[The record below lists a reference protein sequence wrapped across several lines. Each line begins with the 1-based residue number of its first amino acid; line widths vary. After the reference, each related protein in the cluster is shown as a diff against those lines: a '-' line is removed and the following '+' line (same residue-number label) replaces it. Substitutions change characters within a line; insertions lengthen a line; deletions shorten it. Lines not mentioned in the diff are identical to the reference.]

1 MNKENAALLA
11 RIRDSLDQRYSIN
24 TLAPWIQRFTTIDGK
39 AFTFKDHEYQ
49 NDIISDPSNTIL
61 VNKAAQ
67 TGLSEIFARW
77 ALGVC
82 CTQRNFTVIW
92 TFPSA
97 TDASNFTKARLAP
110 IIGSSAEIRRC
121 LSSTIDSTEL
131 KQFNSDTFLYIRGTI
146 SETAGLSVPADVL
159 IHDELDR
166 SDVGNVAAYVSR
178 LQHKPT
184 KVRRLFSTPTVSGFG
199 IDLECRTA
207 RRKRQMWKCSC
218 CNHSFLP
225 SYESDVVIPG
235 WDKSKKEINRHN
247 IKDVRWKEAKLIC
260 PSCGRVPS
268 TSVEFRQWV
277 TENNEDLYEPV
288 AYYVSPFCAPAII
301 TAPYLVKVSTDFNKW
316 SEFAN
321 QALGLVA
328 DDEQEA
334 LVVGDITRACV
345 QGDFRSSDLHVLGA
359 DMGLICHI
367 TIAKSVDDKLIV
379 VHREKVPFTRFEER
393 RRELCAEWRVVSSV
407 HDMFPYTDLIDRVTR
422 FDPNAY
428 GAVYVSKASTETHVI
443 REVEEDKEEGK
454 LNVRAVHINREV
466 ALDTLMWMFKRG
478 DVVIGNGDDEFRQ
491 HMLDM
496 KRIQKFDRVGG
507 VVYKWE
513 KTSGLDHW
521 HHSLLYAL
529 IASRVRGRYSWV
541 SGGVPL
547 VSSFRVRGLS
557 VA

>member
-1 MNKENAALLA
+1 MNFLEHLT
-11 RIRDSLDQRYSIN
+11 RITDSIDQRYSIT
-24 TLAPWIQRFTTIDGK
+24 TLAPWIQKNTFIDGK
-39 AFTFKDHEYQ
+39 PFSFKDHEYQ
-49 NDIISDPSNTIL
+49 LDIIGDTSNTIL

-110 IIGSSAEIRRC
+110 IIGASDEIKRC
-121 LSSTIDSTEL
+121 LSATVDSSEL

-166 SDVGNVAAYVSR
+166 SDVGNVSAYVSR

-207 RRKRQMWKCSC
+207 RRKRQVWKCSH
-218 CNHSFLP
+218 CNTHFLP
-225 SYESDVVIPG
+225 SYEDHIIIPG

-247 IKDVRWKEAKLIC
+247 IKDVRWKEAKLLC
-260 PSCGRVPS
+260 PHCGKEPA
-268 TSVEFRQWV
+268 TDVEFRQWV
-277 TENNEDLYEPV
+277 IENNEDKYEPV

-301 TAPYLVKVSTDFNKW
+301 TPSYLVKVSTDFNKW
-316 SEFAN
+316 SEFVN

-328 DDEQEA
+328 DDEEEA
-334 LVVGDITRACV
+334 LTIGDIERSCV
-345 QGDFRSSDLHVLGA
+345 QGIFRSSDLHV
-359 DMGLICHI
+359 MGVDIGLVCHI
-367 TIAKSVDDKLIV
+367 TIAKLTDEKLIV
-379 VHREKVPFTRFEER
+379 THRERVPFNRFIER

-407 HDMFPYTDLIDRVTR
+407 HDMYPYTDLVDRITK

-428 GAVYVSKASTETHVI
+428 GAIYGAWASTETHKL
-443 REVEEDKEEGK
+443 REVEADREEGK
-454 LNVRAVHINREV
+454 LNVRAVRINREV
-466 ALDTLMWMFKRG
+466 AFDSLMWMFKRG
-478 DVVIGNGDDEFRQ
+478 EVIIGNGDDEFKL

-496 KRIQKFDRVGG
+496 KRIQKFDKTGG
-507 VVYKWE
+507 IVYKWE
-513 KTSGLDHW
+513 KTSGHDHW

-529 IASRVRGRYSWV
+529 MAARIRTKFTWADPGV
-541 SGGVPL
+541 VPL
-547 VSSFRVRGLS
+547 VSSFRVRQ
-557 VA
+557 